1 MSSKPTFE
9 NMNSPAGWRP
19 DRPYIELS
27 RLAPGADLESKAI
40 LKRCITRAR
49 RRGRIGNL
57 VDKKVGQRQAASRY
71 LKELAGTGML
81 KEMRAGKER
90 LFIHPR
96 LMQLLQQDSN
106 EFARYD

>member
-27 RLAPGADLESKAI
+27 RLPPGQALHH
-40 LKRCITRAR
+40 RAR

-71 LKELAGTGML
+71 LKELAGAAEGNA
-81 KEMRAGKER
+81 AGKER
-90 LFIHPR
+90 PFIDPR
-96 LMQLLQQDSN
+96 LMQLLQQDSI

>member
-1 MSSKPTFE
+1 MASG
-9 NMNSPAGWRP
+9 SPLHRAIAPCAGCRP
-19 DRPYIELS
+19 RKQGHPQALHH
-27 RLAPGADLESKAI
+27 
-40 LKRCITRAR
+40 RAR